1 MVWFSLRVR
10 EVPGSIPGAALFV
23 ICFFVSVSLVQ
34 CRLQPW
40 CSAHMVHTNGR
51 PTHADCSWPLWQ
63 FTRSWPPAHRLHS
76 WHPVH
81 VQCTADHPA
90 HVAGTTAF
98 RLCRMR
104 CSRPL
109 HPCTTHHPT
118 WWTSSWPPYQLVRAA
133 SYPACALLSDYHSER
148 DPPTQ
153 QRERERE
160 RERKAKTW
168 KGKETERGEDR

>member
-23 ICFFVSVSLVQ
+23 ICFLVSVSLVQ
-34 CRLQPW
+34 CRLQLW

-109 HPCTTHHPT
+109 HPCTTHHPA

-133 SYPACALLSDYHSER
+133 SYPAHMCTTLRLPFWER
-148 DPPTQ
+148 PTHTAE
-153 QRERERE
+153 RERERE
-160 RERKAKTW
+160 REAKTW